1 VNVNHQIIIAGF
13 GGQGVMLIGTLLT
26 YAGMREGK
34 HVSWLPSYGPEMRGG
49 TANCSVCISDAPIAS
64 PVVTEPTAVIAMN
77 LPSYA
82 KFSKILVAGGSLIIN
97 SSLVNAENI
106 REDIKAYHI
115 PANDEAANLG
125 SERAANMVCLG
136 GLLGVEDI
144 VSIDTVI
151 EALPEV
157 IQERYHHMLDLNA
170 EALRRGYEMVRR
182 IK

>member
-1 VNVNHQIIIAGF
+1 VNHQIIMAGF

-49 TANCSVCISDAPIAS
+49 TANCAVCISDAPIAS

-77 LPSYA
+77 LPSYE

-97 SSLVNAENI
+97 SSLVSVENI
-106 REDIKAYHI
+106 RGDIKAYRI
-115 PANDEAANLG
+115 PANDEAETLG
-125 SERAANMVCLG
+125 SQRVANMVCLG

-144 VSIDTVI
+144 VEIETVI
-151 EALPEV
+151 AVLPEV
-157 IQERYHHMLDLNA
+157 IQERYHRLLDMNA
-170 EALRRGYEMVRR
+170 RALRRGYEMVREM
-182 IK
+182 K